1 VIAIAPVCV
10 TGTSIMDYSLG
21 DTPAD
26 VPHRSSANRQALE
39 LRRTWELVTPFAD
52 EVAELF
58 YARLFELDPSLRP
71 LFRGDPATQRQKL
84 MDMLGLLVDHA
95 DRPDELH
102 SMLAALGARHVSYGV
117 RVDHYDT
124 VGEALL
130 WTLEDGL
137 GLLHTV
143 ERRNAWA
150 ATWQVFRAAMLPP
163 ASASRASVVDAE
175 RRSLTTDPVSPEV
188 PPHHER

>member
-1 VIAIAPVCV
+1 
-10 TGTSIMDYSLG
+10 MDYSLG

-102 SMLAALGARHVSYGV
+102 SMLAAPGARHVSYGV